1 MTKDVLISIS
11 GLQFAGG
18 ENSEPVEVI
27 TSGSYYKKNGRHY
40 IVSVSHGGFCK
51 ILRISW
57 LYEVVSVIE
66 RAGQSYL

>member
-40 IVSVSHGGFCK
+40 I
-51 ILRISW
+51 
-57 LYEVVSVIE
+57 LYDEVAE
-66 RAGQSYL
+66 DTAGTTQNQARG

>member
-40 IVSVSHGGFCK
+40 ILSVSYTH
-51 ILRISW
+51 LRAH
-57 LYEVVSVIE
+57 ET
-66 RAGQSYL
+66 

>member
-40 IVSVSHGGFCK
+40 ILYDEVAEDSAGMRYLISRSVVRRMY
-51 ILRISW
+51 I
-57 LYEVVSVIE
+57 
-66 RAGQSYL
+66 